1 MILKGKWV
9 DSLEGIK
16 ENGKFDKTT
25 RGYSKKVTSKNAS
38 RIKETVEQVYLSPEW
53 ILCSGSSQSRMNTLQ
68 GITNI
73 LNNKPPGEKKETS
86 WNILITVV

>member
-25 RGYSKKVTSKNAS
+25 RGYSKKVSSKNAS
-38 RIKETVEQVYLSPEW
+38 RIRETVEPV
-53 ILCSGSSQSRMNTLQ
+53 SQSRMNTLQ

-73 LNNKPPGEKKETS
+73 SNNKPPGEKKRD
-86 WNILITVV
+86 ILEHFDHSSIVS